1 MCSDKT
7 PPTAKNMGGPRLHDS
22 SFVSGRE
29 DNITE
34 SQGELRLFNSR
45 IGRSDLEW
53 DNFGDLQVRMAATGI
68 QPAGVF
74 AFLRESKLRVAQ
86 AHRSR

>member
-22 SFVSGRE
+22 SFVSGRRIISP
-29 DNITE
+29 NLR
-34 SQGELRLFNSR
+34 GELRLFNSR

-53 DNFGDLQVRMAATGI
+53 DNLVI
-68 QPAGVF
+68 
-74 AFLRESKLRVAQ
+74 
-86 AHRSR
+86 SR